1 VAQSRRQANIIAKKG
16 ESTMAKP
23 KPKPQPK
30 YSWIQSGNYVYC
42 FKGWGGQDVAKLW
55 EAEELTE
62 FHNAELA
69 RATKEI
75 NAILSKVEN
84 NNRHPERKLSLIE
97 FQNRHLLV
105 WARYGVV
112 GQEDDDKT
120 IRKALKLKGR

>member
-1 VAQSRRQANIIAKKG
+1 
-16 ESTMAKP
+16 MARPKP
-23 KPKPQPK
+23 KPKPKPK

-42 FKGWGGQDVAKLW
+42 YKHPWGGQDVANLW
-55 EAEELTE
+55 EAAE
-62 FHNAELA
+62 FTDFHDAELA

-75 NAILSKVEN
+75 NAILSKVEK

-112 GQEDDDKT
+112 GPEDDDKT

>member
-1 VAQSRRQANIIAKKG
+1 
-16 ESTMAKP
+16 MAKP
-23 KPKPQPK
+23 KPKPKPKPK
-30 YSWIQSGNYVYC
+30 YSWIMSGNYVYC
-42 FKGWGGQDVAKLW
+42 YKGWGGQDVAKLW

-62 FHNAELA
+62 FHDADLA

-75 NAILSKVEN
+75 NAILSKVEKS
-84 NNRHPERKLSLIE
+84 NRRSERKLSLIE

-112 GQEDDDKT
+112 GQDDDDET

>member
-1 VAQSRRQANIIAKKG
+1 
-16 ESTMAKP
+16 MAKP
-23 KPKPQPK
+23 KPKPKPKPK

-62 FHNAELA
+62 FHDAELA

-75 NAILSKVEN
+75 NAILSKVGR
-84 NNRHPERKLSLIE
+84 NNRHSERKLSLIE
-97 FQNRHLLV
+97 FQNRPLLV

-112 GQEDDDKT
+112 GQEDDDET
-120 IRKALKLKGR
+120 IRKALKLKGK